1 MSKRNRLFK
10 KSMDILALEGL
21 GPHQAKNTVNEAL
34 ANRAK
39 RYYKNNLNFT
49 RELYNDL
56 GAKIMIEEI
65 CTKANITCDPSSKFR
80 YFSLQI
86 SNNISKKSK

>member
-1 MSKRNRLFK
+1 MSKRNSLFK

-21 GPHQAKNTVNEAL
+21 GPPQQAKNTVNEAL
-34 ANRAK
+34 AKRAK
-39 RYYKNNLNFT
+39 GYYKNNLNFT

-56 GAKIMIEEI
+56 GAKIVIEEI

-80 YFSLQI
+80 YFSL
-86 SNNISKKSK
+86 